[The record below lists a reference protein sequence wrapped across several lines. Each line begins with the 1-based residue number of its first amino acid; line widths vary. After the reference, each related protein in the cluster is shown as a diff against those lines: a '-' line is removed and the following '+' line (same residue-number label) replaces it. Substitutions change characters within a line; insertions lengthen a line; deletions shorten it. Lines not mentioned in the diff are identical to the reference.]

1 MNVYLT
7 LVLSLHL
14 MKKVVL
20 GTIKQAGA
28 EASKLAKKG
37 KKKGLDKAHDK
48 GPEKGPEKG
57 DKDHDKGKAAAAAA
71 TTGADKEND
80 AAAAAAVAAAV
91 AVEAEKDR
99 AKAMEEGQPASPA
112 AAAFSSRLLAL
123 LDDAPVHAPPATAA
137 TAAAGGSSG
146 AGVGV
151 AAGPETEGLRSAEQL
166 IDGFRAAFN
175 VLVRK
180 VTILFEPFYF
190 HPSLFIFP
198 RAFLRLTRALL
209 YPSL

>member
-1 MNVYLT
+1 MVYLT
-7 LVLSLHL
+7 LALSLHL

-80 AAAAAAVAAAV
+80 AAAAAAVA
-91 AVEAEKDR
+91 VEAEKDR

-123 LDDAPVHAPPATAA
+123 LDDAPVHAPPATASA
-137 TAAAGGSSG
+137 TAAGGSSG
-146 AGVGV
+146 VGVGV

-180 VTILFEPFYF
+180 VNILSEPFYF
-190 HPSLFIFP
+190 RPSLIM
-198 RAFLRLTRALL
+198 FLRALLHLTRALL